1 MVIQI
6 YQFALNV
13 ASRFSCF
20 QLGYLPSRFKSKMSR
35 LKILFISTQL
45 PYPPKSGGTV
55 KSWNYVSFLAKKY
68 RLSVAC
74 LLKDDDAAHIEEFQ
88 SKLALATCIYEELQ
102 VRRSVINLLKSYLL
116 APCMNVFRN
125 ASASFK
131 AKIEQQA
138 KQQDVIIIDHYEMF
152 QYVPDTFKGKVIV
165 HTHNAE
171 FMLWQRMSELEE
183 GNPLKKWVLR
193 LEAARVKKY
202 EKAIFKRADLVYSTP
217 SDIELYRS
225 HGFNVSRHVLT
236 YHLGNDR
243 LLELPPLSF
252 NKTEKALTFI
262 GTLSWE
268 PNIDGLLWFLRMV
281 WPTVIAQHPDV
292 RLYVLGKEPDQRILD
307 AAGSDQRIIFTGF
320 IKELEVYLKKTRV
333 YLAPLRFG
341 SGMKVKVLEG
351 LYRGI
356 PTVSTSVGA
365 EGLEVVSGESIFITD
380 TAEDFA
386 QHCIYLLE
394 NEASW
399 EAMRDQSRKLAA
411 ANYRWE
417 PLFEKMDIALK
428 ELMQ

>member
-1 MVIQI
+1 
-6 YQFALNV
+6 
-13 ASRFSCF
+13 
-20 QLGYLPSRFKSKMSR
+20 MSR
-35 LKILFISTQL
+35 LNILFISTQL

-68 RLSVAC
+68 QLSVAC
-74 LLKDDDAAHIEEFQ
+74 LLKDDDAKYVEEFQ
-88 SKLALATCIYEELQ
+88 NKLALATFIYEELQ
-102 VRRSVINLLKSYLL
+102 VKRSAINLLKSYLM

-125 ASASFK
+125 ASNSFK

-152 QYVPDTFKGKVIV
+152 QYVPATFKGKVIM

-183 GNPLKKWVLR
+183 GNLLKKGVLR

-202 EKAIFKRADLVYSTP
+202 EQEIFRQADLIYSTP
-217 SDIELYRS
+217 SDIALYRK
-225 HGFNVSRHVLT
+225 HGFDVSKHVLT
-236 YHLGNDR
+236 YHLGNDS
-243 LLELPPLSF
+243 LLKLPPIAF
-252 NKTEKALTFI
+252 NETEKALTFI

-268 PNIDGLLWFLRMV
+268 PNIDGLLWFLGKV
-281 WPTVIAQHPDV
+281 WPIIIAKHPDA
-292 RLYVLGKEPDQRILD
+292 RLYVLGKDPDQRILD
-307 AAGSDQRIIFTGF
+307 AAGEDKRVVFTGF
-320 IKELEVYLKKTRV
+320 IKDLEVYLKKTRV

-351 LYRGI
+351 LYRGS

-365 EGLEVVSGESIFITD
+365 EGLEVASGESIFIAD
-380 TAEDFA
+380 TAEAFA
-386 QHCIYLLE
+386 RDCIHLLE

-411 ANYRWE
+411 SKYRWE
-417 PLFEKMDIALK
+417 PLFEKMDTALK
-428 ELMQ
+428 QLML